1 MVVKVPDSRVCRKYI
16 NQRLNEL
23 LESNVILEPK
33 NGPIEY
39 GDFVRLE
46 YYVIDSQG
54 NIIEKNELDCCRAR
68 SRPLIK
74 ALIGKSNGDLK

>member
-1 MVVKVPDSRVCRKYI
+1 MNFWKACYLRT
-16 NQRLNEL
+16 
-23 LESNVILEPK
+23 K

-54 NIIEKNELDCCRAR
+54 NIIEEKMN
-68 SRPLIK
+68 
-74 ALIGKSNGDLK
+74 LKLL